1 MVVRGFFYIEAV
13 AHLLERGQRTLTVE
27 LEPFE
32 IYYLSCGE
40 FSELREVFVIPSI
53 ILYEY
58 TDDTCLTLIHYRA
71 EELTV
76 VARDRT

>member
-1 MVVRGFFYIEAV
+1 M
-13 AHLLERGQRTLTVE
+13 E

-40 FSELREVFVIPSI
+40 FSEPREVFVTSSI
-53 ILYEY
+53 NLYEY

-71 EELTV
+71 RELTV